1 VLPLT
6 KTATWPMCQGM
17 HSPCCA
23 PEPVAGL
30 PRRRLRC
37 PFLRSLGW
45 HYSVCPWGS
54 PWLLW
59 PRAAI
64 WRHLCKSRGS
74 APFGVWSVTPVCLSL
89 AEAQGEASLRIRR
102 AGSLWIPSSLLFMLG
117 NGRDQQSSA
126 EGPICAGRG
135 GFVPKT
141 WARWASSDCT
151 SRHGMAGGADPLDLT
166 WPVAGC
172 RCRPASGRR

>member
-102 AGSLWIPSSLLFMLG
+102 AGSLWIPSSLLFIPGWEM
-117 NGRDQQSSA
+117 A
-126 EGPICAGRG
+126 E
-135 GFVPKT
+135 
-141 WARWASSDCT
+141 T
-151 SRHGMAGGADPLDLT
+151 SRAQRRVRSVLEGVDLSPKPGPDGPALTAPAGTG
-166 WPVAGC
+166 WQEEQI
-172 RCRPASGRR
+172 RWI